1 MVEIISVRFKEGG
14 KHYYFNPNGAQ
25 FQPGEGVIVETT
37 RGTEFGECVQ
47 GNTPIDEMELTRKW
61 VLKIVGDEW
70 PLQHRHVLGQAIRIR
85 SPYVDA
91 LSVTQVLA
99 LGSLRKRVDKEELTH
114 GQKENYTYLILCTVS
129 GVAAGLQ
136 NTG

>member
-47 GNTPIDEMELTRKW
+47 GNTPI
-61 VLKIVGDEW
+61 G
-70 PLQHRHVLGQAIRIR
+70 G
-85 SPYVDA
+85 
-91 LSVTQVLA
+91 
-99 LGSLRKRVDKEELTH
+99 RV
-114 GQKENYTYLILCTVS
+114 
-129 GVAAGLQ
+129 
-136 NTG
+136 

>member
-47 GNTPIDEMELTRKW
+47 GNTPIDEMELTAPLRP
-61 VLKIVGDEW
+61 VLRRAPRRTSSPGRRTRRRRPRPW
-70 PLQHRHVLGQAIRIR
+70 R
-85 SPYVDA
+85 SA
-91 LSVTQVLA
+91 SRRSWSTA
-99 LGSLRKRVDKEELTH
+99 WR
-114 GQKENYTYLILCTVS
+114 
-129 GVAAGLQ
+129 
-136 NTG
+136 